1 MTNLIKVGAIAAL
14 ATVGVIFGNVT
25 ASALETTPPA
35 APKITIST
43 AQYKGEK
50 NTIKFESAANDHYR
64 FVITSG
70 ANKIQLRSS
79 IRQELMQGSE
89 LSIEDLVKKYYPS
102 SPSPI
107 PYDTPISIDTYW
119 FDKEGNYDNSLR
131 QTVALTVG
139 GNLTKAVKLNQA
151 PLVATLKNPE
161 SLPEAPVAPNP
172 ATPANP
178 VNPVNPEASTE
189 SENVNIATTP
199 VLVESTP
206 ASVSSPRK
214 ETKPAETLAETG
226 VSVYSVIAAAVT
238 VITAGG
244 AAIIK
249 RS

>member
-25 ASALETTPPA
+25 ASALETTPPT

-50 NTIKFESAANDHYR
+50 NTIKFEGAANDHYR
-64 FVITSG
+64 FVVTKG
-70 ANKIQLRSS
+70 ANSVQLKSS
-79 IRQELMQGSE
+79 IRQELMQGGE
-89 LSIEDLVKKYYPS
+89 LSIEELVKKYYPGFANS
-102 SPSPI
+102 I
-107 PYDTPISIDTYW
+107 PYDTPISIDIYW
-119 FDKEGNYDNSLR
+119 FDKEGNYDNSLY

-139 GNLTKAVKLNQA
+139 GNLTKAVKLNQTRA
-151 PLVATLKNPE
+151 ILKNPE
-161 SLPEAPVAPNP
+161 SLPEAPVSPNP
-172 ATPANP
+172 VT
-178 VNPVNPEASTE
+178 PVNPETPAE
-189 SENVNIATTP
+189 SENVNVTTTP

-206 ASVSSPRK
+206 ASVSAPRK
-214 ETKPAETLAETG
+214 EAERAESLAETG

>member
-35 APKITIST
+35 APKITVST

-50 NTIKFESAANDHYR
+50 NTIKFEGVANDHYR

-70 ANKIQLRSS
+70 ANKIQLNSA

-102 SPSPI
+102 SANPI
-107 PYDTPISIDTYW
+107 PYNTPISIDTYW

-139 GNLTKAVKLNQA
+139 GNLTKAVKLNQTS
-151 PLVATLKNPE
+151 ATLKNPE
-161 SLPEAPVAPNP
+161 SLPEAPANPDP
-172 ATPANP
+172 ATP

-214 ETKPAETLAETG
+214 ETKPTESLAETG

>member
-1 MTNLIKVGAIAAL
+1 MINLIKAGAIAAL

-161 SLPEAPVAPNP
+161 SLPEAPANPNP

-189 SENVNIATTP
+189 SENVNVAATP
-199 VLVESTP
+199 VLVEST
-206 ASVSSPRK
+206 SVSASPRK
-214 ETKPAETLAETG
+214 EAKPTETLAETG
-226 VSVYSVIAAAVT
+226 ASVYSVIAAAIT
-238 VITAGG
+238 AITAGG

>member
-25 ASALETTPPA
+25 ASALEANPPA
-35 APKITIST
+35 APKITISA

-50 NTIKFESAANDHYR
+50 NTIKFEGAANDHYR
-64 FVITSG
+64 FVLTNG
-70 ANKIQLRSS
+70 TNKIQLKSP

-102 SPSPI
+102 SANSI
-107 PYDTPISIDTYW
+107 PYDTPISIDTYQ
-119 FDKEGNYDNSLR
+119 FDKEGNYDSPLR

-139 GNLTKAVKLNQA
+139 GNLTKAVKLSQTS
-151 PLVATLKNPE
+151 ATLKNPE
-161 SLPEAPVAPNP
+161 SLPEAPANPDP

-189 SENVNIATTP
+189 SENVNVAATP
-199 VLVESTP
+199 VLVESTSVP
-206 ASVSSPRK
+206 ASPRK
-214 ETKPAETLAETG
+214 EAKPAETLAETG
-226 VSVYSVIAAAVT
+226 VSVYSVIAAAIT
-238 VITAGG
+238 AITAGG

>member
-35 APKITIST
+35 APKITVST

-50 NTIKFESAANDHYR
+50 NTIKFEGTANDHYR

-70 ANKIQLRSS
+70 AKKIQLNSA

-89 LSIEDLVKKYYPS
+89 LSIEELVKKYYPNS
-102 SPSPI
+102 ANSIS
-107 PYDTPISIDTYW
+107 YDTPISIDTYW

-139 GNLTKAVKLNQA
+139 SNLTKAIKLNQTRA
-151 PLVATLKNPE
+151 ILKNPE
-161 SLPEAPVAPNP
+161 SLPETPAAPNP
-172 ATPANP
+172 ATPE
-178 VNPVNPEASTE
+178 NPVNPEASTE
-189 SENVNIATTP
+189 SENVNITTTP
-199 VLVESTP
+199 VPVESTP

>member
-64 FVITSG
+64 FVLTSG
-70 ANKIQLRSS
+70 TNKIQLKGP

-107 PYDTPISIDTYW
+107 PYGTPISIDTYW

-139 GNLTKAVKLNQA
+139 GNLTKAVKLSQTS
-151 PLVATLKNPE
+151 ATLKNPE

-206 ASVSSPRK
+206 ASVSSRK

>member
-1 MTNLIKVGAIAAL
+1 MINLIKAGAIAAL
-14 ATVGVIFGNVT
+14 ATVGVIFGNAT

-35 APKITIST
+35 APKITVST

-50 NTIKFESAANDHYR
+50 NTIKFEGTANDHYR

-70 ANKIQLRSS
+70 ANKIQLRSA
-79 IRQELMQGSE
+79 IRQELMQGGE
-89 LSIEDLVKKYYPS
+89 LSIEELVKKYYPS
-102 SPSPI
+102 FADPI
-107 PYDTPISIDTYW
+107 PYDTPISIDIYW

-139 GNLTKAVKLNQA
+139 GNLTKAVKLSQTS
-151 PLVATLKNPE
+151 ATLKNPE
-161 SLPEAPVAPNP
+161 SLPEAPANPDP
-172 ATPANP
+172 ATP

-214 ETKPAETLAETG
+214 ETKPTESLAETG

>member
-35 APKITIST
+35 APKITVST

-50 NTIKFESAANDHYR
+50 NTIKFEGTANDHYR

-70 ANKIQLRSS
+70 ANKIQLRSA
-79 IRQELMQGSE
+79 IRQELMQGGE
-89 LSIEDLVKKYYPS
+89 LSIEELVKKYYPS
-102 SPSPI
+102 SADSI
-107 PYDTPISIDTYW
+107 PYDTSISIDIYW
-119 FDKEGNYDNSLR
+119 FDKEGNYDNSLH
-131 QTVALTVG
+131 QTIALTVG
-139 GNLTKAVKLNQA
+139 GNLTKAVKLSQIS
-151 PLVATLKNPE
+151 ATLKNPE

-172 ATPANP
+172 ATPE
-178 VNPVNPEASTE
+178 NPVNPEASTE

-199 VLVESTP
+199 VPVESTP

>member
-1 MTNLIKVGAIAAL
+1 MINLIKAGAIAAL

-35 APKITIST
+35 APKITISA

-50 NTIKFESAANDHYR
+50 NTIKFVGVANDHYR
-64 FVITSG
+64 FVLTNG
-70 ANKIQLRSS
+70 TNKIQLKSP

-119 FDKEGNYDNSLR
+119 FDKEGNYDRSLR
-131 QTVALTVG
+131 QTVVLTVG
-139 GNLTKAVKLNQA
+139 GNLTKAVKLSQTS
-151 PLVATLKNPE
+151 ATLKNPE
-161 SLPEAPVAPNP
+161 SLPEAPANPDP

-178 VNPVNPEASTE
+178 VNPETPAE
-189 SENVNIATTP
+189 SENVNVTTTP

-206 ASVSSPRK
+206 ASVSFPRK

-226 VSVYSVIAAAVT
+226 ASVYSVVAAAVT

-244 AAIIK
+244 ATLIK

>member
-50 NTIKFESAANDHYR
+50 NTIKFEGVANDHYR
-64 FVITSG
+64 FVLTSG
-70 ANKIQLRSS
+70 TNKIQLRSP

-102 SPSPI
+102 SADSI
-107 PYDTPISIDTYW
+107 PYDTPISIDIYW

-139 GNLTKAVKLNQA
+139 GNLTKAVKLSQIS
-151 PLVATLKNPE
+151 ATLKNPE

-172 ATPANP
+172 ATPE
-178 VNPVNPEASTE
+178 NPVNPEASTE

>member
-35 APKITIST
+35 APKITVS
-43 AQYKGEK
+43 AAKYKGEK
-50 NTIKFESAANDHYR
+50 NTIKFEGVANDHYR

-70 ANKIQLRSS
+70 AKSVQLNSA

-102 SPSPI
+102 SADSI
-107 PYDTPISIDTYW
+107 PYDTPISIDIYW

-139 GNLTKAVKLNQA
+139 GNLTKAVKLSQTSA
-151 PLVATLKNPE
+151 ILKNPE
-161 SLPEAPVAPNP
+161 SLPEAPANPDP
-172 ATPANP
+172 ATPA
-178 VNPVNPEASTE
+178 NPVNPEASTE
-189 SENVNIATTP
+189 SENVNVAATP
-199 VLVESTP
+199 VPVESTP

-214 ETKPAETLAETG
+214 ETKPTETLAETG

-238 VITAGG
+238 VITAVG

>member
-1 MTNLIKVGAIAAL
+1 MINLIKAGAIAAL

-25 ASALETTPPA
+25 ASALETTPPV
-35 APKITIST
+35 APKITVST

-50 NTIKFESAANDHYR
+50 NIIKFEGTANDHYR

-70 ANKIQLRSS
+70 ANKIQLRSA

-107 PYDTPISIDTYW
+107 PYGTPISIDTYW
-119 FDKEGNYDNSLR
+119 FDKEGNYDNSLH

-139 GNLTKAVKLNQA
+139 SNLTKAVKLSQTS
-151 PLVATLKNPE
+151 ATLKNPE
-161 SLPEAPVAPNP
+161 SLPEAPANPDP
-172 ATPANP
+172 ATPA
-178 VNPVNPEASTE
+178 NPVNPEASTE
-189 SENVNIATTP
+189 SENVNVAATP
-199 VLVESTP
+199 ALVESTSVP
-206 ASVSSPRK
+206 ASPRK
-214 ETKPAETLAETG
+214 EAKPAETLAETG
-226 VSVYSVIAAAVT
+226 VSVYSVITAAVT

>member
-35 APKITIST
+35 APKITVST

-50 NTIKFESAANDHYR
+50 NTIKFEGTANDHYR

-70 ANKIQLRSS
+70 AKKIQLNSA

-89 LSIEDLVKKYYPS
+89 LSIEELVKKYYPNS
-102 SPSPI
+102 ANPI
-107 PYDTPISIDTYW
+107 PYDTSISIDTYW
-119 FDKEGNYDNSLR
+119 FDKEGNYDNSLH

-139 GNLTKAVKLNQA
+139 RNLTKAIKLNQTRA
-151 PLVATLKNPE
+151 ILKNPE
-161 SLPEAPVAPNP
+161 SLPETPVAPNP
-172 ATPANP
+172 ATPENP
-178 VNPVNPEASTE
+178 VNSEASTE

-199 VLVESTP
+199 VPVESTS

>member
-1 MTNLIKVGAIAAL
+1 MINLIKAGAIAAL

-25 ASALETTPPA
+25 ASALETTPPT

-50 NTIKFESAANDHYR
+50 NTIKFEGTANDHYR

-107 PYDTPISIDTYW
+107 PYGTPISIDTYW

-139 GNLTKAVKLNQA
+139 GNLTKAVKLSQTS
-151 PLVATLKNPE
+151 ATLKNPE
-161 SLPEAPVAPNP
+161 SLPEAPANPDP

-178 VNPVNPEASTE
+178 VNPETPAE
-189 SENVNIATTP
+189 SENVNVAATP

-214 ETKPAETLAETG
+214 ETKPTETLAETG

-238 VITAGG
+238 AITAGG

>member
-1 MTNLIKVGAIAAL
+1 MINLIKAGAIAAL

-50 NTIKFESAANDHYR
+50 NTIKFEGAANNHYR

-70 ANKIQLRSS
+70 ANKIQLKSA

-107 PYDTPISIDTYW
+107 PYGTPISIDTYW

-139 GNLTKAVKLNQA
+139 GNLTKAVKLSQTS
-151 PLVATLKNPE
+151 ATLKNPE
-161 SLPEAPVAPNP
+161 SLPEAPANPDP

-178 VNPVNPEASTE
+178 VNPETPAE
-189 SENVNIATTP
+189 SENVNVTTTP

-206 ASVSSPRK
+206 ASVSFPRK

-226 VSVYSVIAAAVT
+226 ASVYSVVAAAVT

-244 AAIIK
+244 ATLIK

>member
-1 MTNLIKVGAIAAL
+1 MINLIKAGAIAAL

-107 PYDTPISIDTYW
+107 PYDTPISIGTYW

-161 SLPEAPVAPNP
+161 SLPETPVAPNP
-172 ATPANP
+172 ATPE
-178 VNPVNPEASTE
+178 NPVNPEASTE

>member
-14 ATVGVIFGNVT
+14 SNVGVIFGNVT
-25 ASALETTPPA
+25 ASALETTPPT

-50 NTIKFESAANDHYR
+50 NTIKFEGTANDHYR
-64 FVITSG
+64 FVITSS
-70 ANKIQLRSS
+70 ANKIQLRSA

-107 PYDTPISIDTYW
+107 PYGTPISIDTYW

-139 GNLTKAVKLNQA
+139 GNLTKAVKLSQTS
-151 PLVATLKNPE
+151 ATLKNPE

-172 ATPANP
+172 ATPVTP
-178 VNPVNPEASTE
+178 ENPVNPETPAE
-189 SENVNIATTP
+189 SENVNVTATP
-199 VLVESTP
+199 VLVESTSVP
-206 ASVSSPRK
+206 ASPRK
-214 ETKPAETLAETG
+214 EAKPTETLAETG
-226 VSVYSVIAAAVT
+226 VSVYSVIAAAIT
-238 VITAGG
+238 AITAGG

>member
-35 APKITIST
+35 APTITVST

-50 NTIKFESAANDHYR
+50 NTIKFEGAANDHYR

-70 ANKIQLRSS
+70 ANKIQLNSA

-102 SPSPI
+102 SANPI
-107 PYDTPISIDTYW
+107 PYDTPILIDTYW
-119 FDKEGNYDNSLR
+119 FDKEGNYDSSLR

-139 GNLTKAVKLNQA
+139 GNLTKAVKLSQTS
-151 PLVATLKNPE
+151 ATLKNPE

-172 ATPANP
+172 ATPE
-178 VNPVNPEASTE
+178 NPVNPEASTE

-226 VSVYSVIAAAVT
+226 VSVYSVITAAVT

>member
-25 ASALETTPPA
+25 ASALEANPPA

-50 NTIKFESAANDHYR
+50 NTIKFEGVANDHYR
-64 FVITSG
+64 FVLTSG
-70 ANKIQLRSS
+70 TNKIQLRSP

-102 SPSPI
+102 SADSI

-151 PLVATLKNPE
+151 PLVTTLKNPE
-161 SLPEAPVAPNP
+161 SLPEAPANPNP
-172 ATPANP
+172 ATPE
-178 VNPVNPEASTE
+178 NPVNPEASTE

-206 ASVSSPRK
+206 ASVSYPRK

>member
-50 NTIKFESAANDHYR
+50 NTIKFEGTANDHYR

-70 ANKIQLRSS
+70 ANKIQLNSA

-102 SPSPI
+102 SADSI

-119 FDKEGNYDNSLR
+119 FDKEGNYDNSLH

-139 GNLTKAVKLNQA
+139 GSLTKAVKLSQTS
-151 PLVATLKNPE
+151 ATLKNPE
-161 SLPEAPVAPNP
+161 SLPEAPANPDP
-172 ATPANP
+172 ATPA
-178 VNPVNPEASTE
+178 NPVNPEASTE
-189 SENVNIATTP
+189 SENVNVAATP

-206 ASVSSPRK
+206 ASASPRK
-214 ETKPAETLAETG
+214 EAKPTETLAETG
-226 VSVYSVIAAAVT
+226 ASVYSVIAAAIT
-238 VITAGG
+238 AITAGG

>member
-1 MTNLIKVGAIAAL
+1 MINLIKAGAIAAL
-14 ATVGVIFGNVT
+14 ATVGVIFGNAT

-64 FVITSG
+64 FVLTSG
-70 ANKIQLRSS
+70 TNKIQLKSA
-79 IRQELMQGSE
+79 IRQELMQGGE
-89 LSIEDLVKKYYPS
+89 LSIEELVKKYYPS
-102 SPSPI
+102 FADPI
-107 PYDTPISIDTYW
+107 PYDTPISIDIYW

-139 GNLTKAVKLNQA
+139 GNLTKAVKLSQTS
-151 PLVATLKNPE
+151 ATLKNPE
-161 SLPEAPVAPNP
+161 SLPEAPANPNP
-172 ATPANP
+172 ATPE
-178 VNPVNPEASTE
+178 NPVNPEASTE
-189 SENVNIATTP
+189 SENVNVVATP
-199 VLVESTP
+199 VLVESAP
-206 ASVSSPRK
+206 ASVSFPRK

-226 VSVYSVIAAAVT
+226 ASVYSVIVAAITA
-238 VITAGG
+238 ITAGG

>member
-35 APKITIST
+35 APKITVS
-43 AQYKGEK
+43 AAKYKGEK
-50 NTIKFESAANDHYR
+50 NTIKFEGVANDHYR
-64 FVITSG
+64 FVITRG
-70 ANKIQLRSS
+70 AKSVQLNSA

-89 LSIEDLVKKYYPS
+89 LSVEELVKKYYPDFANS
-102 SPSPI
+102 I
-107 PYDTPISIDTYW
+107 YDTPISIDIYW
-119 FDKEGNYDNSLR
+119 FDKEGNYDNSLH
-131 QTVALTVG
+131 QTIALTVG
-139 GNLTKAVKLNQA
+139 RNLTKAVKLNQISA
-151 PLVATLKNPE
+151 ILKNPE

-172 ATPANP
+172 ATPE
-178 VNPVNPEASTE
+178 NPVNPEASTE

-238 VITAGG
+238 VITSGG

>member
-14 ATVGVIFGNVT
+14 ATVGVIFSNVT

-35 APKITIST
+35 APKITISA

-50 NTIKFESAANDHYR
+50 NTIKFVGVANDHYR
-64 FVITSG
+64 FVLTNG
-70 ANKIQLRSS
+70 TNKIQLKSP

-89 LSIEDLVKKYYPS
+89 LSIEDLVKKHYPDFANS
-102 SPSPI
+102 I
-107 PYDTPISIDTYW
+107 YDTPISIDIYW
-119 FDKEGNYDNSLR
+119 FDKEGNYDNSLH

-139 GNLTKAVKLNQA
+139 RNLTKAVKLSQIS
-151 PLVATLKNPE
+151 ATLKNPE

-172 ATPANP
+172 ATPE
-178 VNPVNPEASTE
+178 NPVNPEASTE
-189 SENVNIATTP
+189 SENVNVAATP
-199 VLVESTP
+199 VPVESTP

-214 ETKPAETLAETG
+214 ETKPTETLAETG

>member
-14 ATVGVIFGNVT
+14 ATIGVIFGNVT

-35 APKITIST
+35 APKITVST

-50 NTIKFESAANDHYR
+50 NTIKFEGAANDHYR
-64 FVITSG
+64 FVVTSG
-70 ANKIQLRSS
+70 TNKIQLRSP

-102 SPSPI
+102 SANPI

-139 GNLTKAVKLNQA
+139 GNLTKAVKLSQTS
-151 PLVATLKNPE
+151 ATLKNPE
-161 SLPEAPVAPNP
+161 SLPEAPANPDP

-189 SENVNIATTP
+189 SENVNVAATP
-199 VLVESTP
+199 VLVESTSVP
-206 ASVSSPRK
+206 ASPRK
-214 ETKPAETLAETG
+214 EAKPTETLAETG
-226 VSVYSVIAAAVT
+226 ASVYSVIVAAITA
-238 VITAGG
+238 ITAGG

>member
-1 MTNLIKVGAIAAL
+1 MINLIKAGAIAAL
-14 ATVGVIFGNVT
+14 ATVGVIFGNAT

-161 SLPEAPVAPNP
+161 SLPEAPANPNP

-189 SENVNIATTP
+189 SENVNVAATP
-199 VLVESTP
+199 VLVEST
-206 ASVSSPRK
+206 SVSASPRK
-214 ETKPAETLAETG
+214 EAKPTETLAETG
-226 VSVYSVIAAAVT
+226 ASVYSVIAAAIT
-238 VITAGG
+238 AITAGG

>member
-1 MTNLIKVGAIAAL
+1 MINLIKAGAIAAL

-25 ASALETTPPA
+25 ASALEANPPA
-35 APKITIST
+35 APKITISA

-50 NTIKFESAANDHYR
+50 NTIKFEGVANDHYR
-64 FVITSG
+64 FVLTSG
-70 ANKIQLRSS
+70 TNKIQLRSP

-102 SPSPI
+102 SANSI
-107 PYDTPISIDTYW
+107 PYDTPILIDTYW

-139 GNLTKAVKLNQA
+139 GNLTKAVKLSQTS
-151 PLVATLKNPE
+151 ATLKNPE
-161 SLPEAPVAPNP
+161 SLPEAPANPNP
-172 ATPANP
+172 ATPE
-178 VNPVNPEASTE
+178 NPVNPEASTE
-189 SENVNIATTP
+189 SENVNVVATP

-206 ASVSSPRK
+206 ASVSFPRK

-226 VSVYSVIAAAVT
+226 ASVYSVIVAAITA
-238 VITAGG
+238 ITAGG

>member
-14 ATVGVIFGNVT
+14 ATVGVIFSDVT

-50 NTIKFESAANDHYR
+50 NTIKFEGTANDHYR

-70 ANKIQLRSS
+70 AKKIQLNSA

-89 LSIEDLVKKYYPS
+89 LSIEELVKKYYPNS
-102 SPSPI
+102 ANSIS
-107 PYDTPISIDTYW
+107 YDTPISIDTYW

-139 GNLTKAVKLNQA
+139 SNLTKAIKLNQTRA
-151 PLVATLKNPE
+151 ILKNPE
-161 SLPEAPVAPNP
+161 SLPETPAAPNP
-172 ATPANP
+172 ATPE
-178 VNPVNPEASTE
+178 NPVNPEASTE
-189 SENVNIATTP
+189 SENVNITTTP
-199 VLVESTP
+199 VPVESTP

>member
-1 MTNLIKVGAIAAL
+1 MTNLIRVGAIAAL

-35 APKITIST
+35 APKITVST

-50 NTIKFESAANDHYR
+50 NTIKFEGTANGHYR

-70 ANKIQLRSS
+70 AKKIQLNSA
-79 IRQELMQGSE
+79 IRQELMQGGE
-89 LSIEDLVKKYYPS
+89 LSIEELVKKYYPNFANS
-102 SPSPI
+102 I
-107 PYDTPISIDTYW
+107 PYDTSISIDTYW
-119 FDKEGNYDNSLR
+119 FDKEGNYDNSLH

-139 GNLTKAVKLNQA
+139 GNLTKAVKLSQTS
-151 PLVATLKNPE
+151 ATLKNPE
-161 SLPEAPVAPNP
+161 SLPEAPANPDPVTP
-172 ATPANP
+172 ATPE
-178 VNPVNPEASTE
+178 NPVNPETPAE
-189 SENVNIATTP
+189 SENVNVTTTP

-206 ASVSSPRK
+206 ASASPRK
-214 ETKPAETLAETG
+214 EAKPTETLAETG

>member
-35 APKITIST
+35 APKITVS
-43 AQYKGEK
+43 AAKYKGEK
-50 NTIKFESAANDHYR
+50 NTIKFEGVANDHYR

-70 ANKIQLRSS
+70 AKSVQLNSA

-89 LSIEDLVKKYYPS
+89 LSVEELVKKYYPDFANS
-102 SPSPI
+102 I
-107 PYDTPISIDTYW
+107 YDTPISIDIYW
-119 FDKEGNYDNSLR
+119 FDKEGNYDNSLH
-131 QTVALTVG
+131 QTIALTVG
-139 GNLTKAVKLNQA
+139 RNLTKAVKLNQISA
-151 PLVATLKNPE
+151 ILKNPE

-172 ATPANP
+172 ATPE
-178 VNPVNPEASTE
+178 NPVNPEASTE

-238 VITAGG
+238 VITSGG

>member
-25 ASALETTPPA
+25 ASALEATPPI

-50 NTIKFESAANDHYR
+50 NTIKFEGAANDHYR
-64 FVITSG
+64 FVLTSG
-70 ANKIQLRSS
+70 TNKIQLKGP
-79 IRQELMQGSE
+79 IRQELMQGGE
-89 LSIEDLVKKYYPS
+89 LSIEELVKKYYPS
-102 SPSPI
+102 SADSI

-131 QTVALTVG
+131 QTVTLTVG

-151 PLVATLKNPE
+151 PLIATLKNPE
-161 SLPEAPVAPNP
+161 SLPEAPANPDP
-172 ATPANP
+172 AT
-178 VNPVNPEASTE
+178 PVNPEASTE
-189 SENVNIATTP
+189 SENVNVAATP
-199 VLVESTP
+199 VLVESTSVP
-206 ASVSSPRK
+206 ASPRK
-214 ETKPAETLAETG
+214 EAKPTETLAETG
-226 VSVYSVIAAAVT
+226 VSVYSVIAAAIT
-238 VITAGG
+238 AITAGG

>member
-1 MTNLIKVGAIAAL
+1 MINLIKAGAIAAL

-35 APKITIST
+35 APKITISA

-50 NTIKFESAANDHYR
+50 NTIKFEGVANDHYR
-64 FVITSG
+64 FVLTNG
-70 ANKIQLRSS
+70 ANKIQLKSP

-102 SPSPI
+102 SANSI

-139 GNLTKAVKLNQA
+139 GNLTKAVKLSQTS
-151 PLVATLKNPE
+151 ATLKNPE
-161 SLPEAPVAPNP
+161 SLPEAPANPDP
-172 ATPANP
+172 ATPA
-178 VNPVNPEASTE
+178 NPVNPEASTE
-189 SENVNIATTP
+189 SESVNVAATP

-206 ASVSSPRK
+206 ASVSFPRK

-226 VSVYSVIAAAVT
+226 ASVYSVIAAAIT
-238 VITAGG
+238 AITAGG

>member
-14 ATVGVIFGNVT
+14 ATIGVIFGNVT

-35 APKITIST
+35 APKITGST

-50 NTIKFESAANDHYR
+50 NTIKFEGAANDHYR
-64 FVITSG
+64 FVVTSG
-70 ANKIQLRSS
+70 TNKIQLRSP

-102 SPSPI
+102 SANPI

-139 GNLTKAVKLNQA
+139 GNLTKAVKLSQTS
-151 PLVATLKNPE
+151 ATLKNPE
-161 SLPEAPVAPNP
+161 SLPEAPANPDP

-189 SENVNIATTP
+189 SENVNVAATP
-199 VLVESTP
+199 VLVESTSVP
-206 ASVSSPRK
+206 ASPRK
-214 ETKPAETLAETG
+214 EAKPTETLAETG
-226 VSVYSVIAAAVT
+226 ASVYSVIVAAITA
-238 VITAGG
+238 ITAGG

>member
-1 MTNLIKVGAIAAL
+1 MINLIKAGAIAAL

-35 APKITIST
+35 APKITISA

-50 NTIKFESAANDHYR
+50 NTIKFVGVANDHYR
-64 FVITSG
+64 FVLTNG
-70 ANKIQLRSS
+70 TNKIQLKSP

-102 SPSPI
+102 SANSI
-107 PYDTPISIDTYW
+107 PYDTPILIDTYW

-139 GNLTKAVKLNQA
+139 GNLTKAVKLSQTS
-151 PLVATLKNPE
+151 ATLKNPE
-161 SLPEAPVAPNP
+161 SLPEAPANPDP
-172 ATPANP
+172 ATPA
-178 VNPVNPEASTE
+178 NPVNPEASTE
-189 SENVNIATTP
+189 SENVNVAATP

-206 ASVSSPRK
+206 ASASPRK
-214 ETKPAETLAETG
+214 EAKPTETLAETG
-226 VSVYSVIAAAVT
+226 ASVYSVIAAAIT
-238 VITAGG
+238 AITAGG

>member
-50 NTIKFESAANDHYR
+50 NTIKFEGVANDHYR
-64 FVITSG
+64 FVLTSG
-70 ANKIQLRSS
+70 TNKIQLRSP

-102 SPSPI
+102 SADSI
-107 PYDTPISIDTYW
+107 PYDTPISIDIYW
-119 FDKEGNYDNSLR
+119 FDKEGDYDNSLR

-139 GNLTKAVKLNQA
+139 GNLTKAVKLSQTS
-151 PLVATLKNPE
+151 ATLKNPE
-161 SLPEAPVAPNP
+161 SLPEAPANPDP
-172 ATPANP
+172 ATPA
-178 VNPVNPEASTE
+178 NPVNPEASTE
-189 SENVNIATTP
+189 SENVNVAATP
-199 VLVESTP
+199 VPVESTP

-214 ETKPAETLAETG
+214 ETKPTETLAETG

>member
-1 MTNLIKVGAIAAL
+1 MINLIKAGAIAAL

-25 ASALETTPPA
+25 ASALEANPPA

-50 NTIKFESAANDHYR
+50 NTIKFEGAANDHYR
-64 FVITSG
+64 FVLTSG
-70 ANKIQLRSS
+70 TNKIQLRSP

-102 SPSPI
+102 SANPI
-107 PYDTPISIDTYW
+107 PYDTPILIDTYW

-139 GNLTKAVKLNQA
+139 VNLTKAVKLSQTS
-151 PLVATLKNPE
+151 ATLKNPE

-172 ATPANP
+172 ATPE
-178 VNPVNPEASTE
+178 NPVNPEASTE
-189 SENVNIATTP
+189 SENVNVVATP

-206 ASVSSPRK
+206 ASVSFPRK

-226 VSVYSVIAAAVT
+226 ASVYSVIAAAIT
-238 VITAGG
+238 AITAGG

>member
-35 APKITIST
+35 APKITVST

-50 NTIKFESAANDHYR
+50 NTIKFEGTANDHYR

-70 ANKIQLRSS
+70 ANKIQLRSA

-89 LSIEDLVKKYYPS
+89 LSIEELVKKHYPS

-107 PYDTPISIDTYW
+107 PYGTPISIDTYW

-139 GNLTKAVKLNQA
+139 GNLTKAVKLSQIS
-151 PLVATLKNPE
+151 ATLKNPE

-172 ATPANP
+172 ATPE
-178 VNPVNPEASTE
+178 NPVNPEASTE
-189 SENVNIATTP
+189 SENVNVVATP

-206 ASVSSPRK
+206 ASVSFPRK

-226 VSVYSVIAAAVT
+226 ASVYSVIAAAIT
-238 VITAGG
+238 AITAGG